1 MRLLVLVI
9 FFLSSFFS
17 FSQDTTFIDKNYY
30 ETTDISNAAYYVL
43 KDKSATNPD
52 AGYERRYFPSGQIKL
67 EQYYSSFKERILEG
81 KRRMWR
87 EDGSLWTE
95 SEYVEGKLHGDWVSY
110 WENGQLKRKDT
121 YCKGKLKEKNVWD
134 ISGNEVTWYPMEVR
148 PEFPGGRVG
157 LVNYLKRNTRKPEG
171 VAGGRV
177 VLKFV
182 VDVDGKITNVRIKE
196 SSLPALNLT
205 AYNVVANMPRWEPG
219 KQDGNP
225 VRVNLTLP
233 ITFPN

>member
-1 MRLLVLVI
+1 MKYLLPFLFVL
-9 FFLSSFFS
+9 FSFNS
-17 FSQDTTFIDKNYY
+17 FSQDTIFIDQNYY

-43 KDKSATNPD
+43 KEKSATNPD

-67 EQYYSSFKERILEG
+67 EQYYSSFKERTLEG

-87 EDGSLWTE
+87 KDGSLWTE
-95 SEYVEGKLHGDWVSY
+95 NKYVEGKLHGHWISY
-110 WENGQLKRKDT
+110 WENGQLKRKDI
-121 YCKGKLKEKNVWD
+121 YRNGKLKKKNVWD
-134 ISGNEVTWYPMEVR
+134 KDGNEVKWYPMEVR
-148 PEFPGGRVG
+148 PEFPGGRIG

-171 VAGGRV
+171 AAGGRV

-182 VDVDGKITNVRIKE
+182 VEIDGEISNVRIIE
-196 SSLPALNLT
+196 STIPVLNLA
-205 AYNVVANMPRWEPG
+205 AYNVVANMPRWEPA